1 MSVKDIYLQV
11 KLPWCWCRDTK
22 MHPVFCFISYVFI
35 VYMLKEKETGP
46 WGDLR
51 KKKISGWGINEEGD
65 GGVTIDLP

>member
-1 MSVKDIYLQV
+1 
-11 KLPWCWCRDTK
+11 

>member
-1 MSVKDIYLQV
+1 
-11 KLPWCWCRDTK
+11 

-51 KKKISGWGINEEGD
+51 KKKNFRVGNKRGGRWWGDNRFALKLN
-65 GGVTIDLP
+65 VNKW